1 MVNNKFQLDFVEGG
15 QLTPLP
21 DVSLRYSG
29 NQMAK
34 TLEEIRAELEELMRR
49 VREHGARLQ
58 RDLDSLRKRAD
69 EKESDEEPPA
79 PNP

>member
-1 MVNNKFQLDFVEGG
+1 
-15 QLTPLP
+15 
-21 DVSLRYSG
+21 
-29 NQMAK
+29 MAK

-69 EKESDEEPPA
+69 EKEADEEPPA
-79 PNP
+79 PFP